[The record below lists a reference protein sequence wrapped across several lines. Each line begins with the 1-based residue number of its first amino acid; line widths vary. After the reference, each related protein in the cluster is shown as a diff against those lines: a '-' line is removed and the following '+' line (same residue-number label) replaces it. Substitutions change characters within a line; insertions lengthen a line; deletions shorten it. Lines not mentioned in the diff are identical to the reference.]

1 MGEWVLWVDRRF
13 RTHGPG
19 RERFLYRKRGS
30 VERVIGRLKE
40 HTSLGENR
48 ARGMWRVEA
57 HVQLCILCLLLS
69 AYTAA
74 VNQREDLVRS
84 ITRINQ

>member
-1 MGEWVLWVDRRF
+1 MLRVDRRF
-13 RTHGPG
+13 RTHGPE
-19 RERFLYRKRGS
+19 REQRLYRKRGS
-30 VERVIGRLKE
+30 VERAIGRLKE
-40 HTSLGENR
+40 HTNLRENR
-48 ARGMWRVEA
+48 ARGLWRVEV

-74 VNQREDLVRS
+74 VNRREDLVRS